1 MRGALTLDGWT
12 PPRLLSAVAGAGM
25 AAGSMLAMRQYYA
38 VRYPTTGAGV
48 PLCEGAPLLSCDA
61 ALLSSI
67 GTVGGVPLGWFGL
80 LAGSLVLLGA
90 LLPSLRLERT
100 NRALAVLNGAAVIA
114 LLAIAALVL
123 KSLCI
128 VCTIYGVFS
137 LLNATLFLMWRDAE
151 PGPSFMPAPLHV
163 AVATAAAFAGGWG
176 LTQFRDVA
184 EAAETGSVAAR
195 AVGAFYALPTVA
207 WPSEISPYFS
217 IRGSDDF
224 DDAPVRIVEY
234 ADPLCID
241 CQVFYAQMK
250 ELAREFPGRINIAYQ
265 FFPLEGACNDVVA
278 KDKNPGA
285 CDLSYIMAADP
296 TRFIAL
302 HDEIYDN
309 MQAAKDRGW
318 QADLARRHG
327 LEWALTDDAVQRR
340 VHALI
345 RTGREY
351 ERTSDSYAHGIRSTP
366 TLIINNRMI
375 IGTLPLDQ
383 LRAIFRALID
393 EHEHGGGWFL
403 ENWIDSGCVIDPD
416 GGPPKPCTGS

>member
-1 MRGALTLDGWT
+1 
-12 PPRLLSAVAGAGM
+12 
-25 AAGSMLAMRQYYA
+25 
-38 VRYPTTGAGV
+38 
-48 PLCEGAPLLSCDA
+48 
-61 ALLSSI
+61 
-67 GTVGGVPLGWFGL
+67 
-80 LAGSLVLLGA
+80 
-90 LLPSLRLERT
+90 
-100 NRALAVLNGAAVIA
+100 
-114 LLAIAALVL
+114 
-123 KSLCI
+123 
-128 VCTIYGVFS
+128 
-137 LLNATLFLMWRDAE
+137 
-151 PGPSFMPAPLHV
+151 
-163 AVATAAAFAGGWG
+163 
-176 LTQFRDVA
+176 
-184 EAAETGSVAAR
+184 
-195 AVGAFYALPTVA
+195 
-207 WPSEISPYFS
+207 
-217 IRGSDDF
+217 
-224 DDAPVRIVEY
+224 
-234 ADPLCID
+234 LCID

-285 CDLSYIMAADP
+285 CDLSYLMAADP
-296 TRFIAL
+296 TRFTAL

-327 LEWALTDDAVQRR
+327 LEWALADSAVQRR
-340 VHALI
+340 VHTLI

-375 IGTLPLDQ
+375 IGTLPLEQ

-393 EHEHGGGWFL
+393 EHEHGGGRFL